1 MVSGEPN
8 RTSGEAQMAKAP
20 RLLHS
25 IPQVSDLTGL
35 SRTTIFAL
43 IASGALPSIGIGTKR
58 GGVGRRFI
66 ADQDLRTFI
75 DLHRTTAA

>member
-1 MVSGEPN
+1 MTKTAAAG
-8 RTSGEAQMAKAP
+8 P

-25 IPQVSDLTGL
+25 IGQVCDLTGL
-35 SRTTIFAL
+35 SRSTIFDL
-43 IASGALPSIGIGTKR
+43 IATGALTSVGIGEKR

-66 ADQDLRTFI
+66 ADQDLRNFI